1 MKVYELIQQQ
11 KLISC
16 PRDCLQRGYHHKCY
30 FSNENNENCKDYR
43 PAASTRKE
51 EESALLEIK
60 KTP

>member
-1 MKVYELIQQQ
+1 MKLYELIQQQ
-11 KLISC
+11 KPISC

-30 FSNENNENCKDYR
+30 FSNENNENCKDCHSV
-43 PAASTRKE
+43 PQKSE